1 MDKILMSNLGF
12 YGYHGLLKEEAVLG
26 QKFFIDI
33 ELYLDTKEAGETDD
47 MYKSVSYADVYEVV
61 KEIVE
66 NKRFNLLEALAEN
79 IASEVLEKFDL
90 LKGIMVRVKK
100 ACDLLDQNENVLSLK
115 KSNLY
120 ETKAWGYTDQA
131 DFLNMCVEIETSLA
145 PYDLLSI
152 CQDIE
157 NKLNRVRV
165 IRWGPRT
172 IDVDVLFYDDIVS
185 DDEKLLIPH
194 PRIKERAFVLVPL
207 MDLNKE
213 LSIDGKT
220 IGAYLNDLSQEERDE
235 VKKFRL

>member
-90 LKGIMVRVKK
+90 IKGIMVRVKK
-100 ACDLLDQNENVLSLK
+100 PEAPVPGIYD
-115 KSNLY
+115 Y
-120 ETKAWGYTDQA
+120 FG
-131 DFLNMCVEIETSLA
+131 VEI
-145 PYDLLSI
+145 
-152 CQDIE
+152 
-157 NKLNRVRV
+157 K
-165 IRWGPRT
+165 RT
-172 IDVDVLFYDDIVS
+172 K
-185 DDEKLLIPH
+185 DEKSLL
-194 PRIKERAFVLVPL
+194 RTW
-207 MDLNKE
+207 NKY
-213 LSIDGKT
+213 G
-220 IGAYLNDLSQEERDE
+220 R
-235 VKKFRL
+235 